1 MISLRKVPI
10 LWWIMI
16 VSCVIT
22 LVLIPSRKELNQT
35 KDELVNAKNELK
47 AKQKVAEQNFPVS
60 SDFDLKKAED
70 EAQKRLMEAFSVVYG
85 GLHSKEDLENN
96 NKMIQNY
103 LGKELAENAL
113 LDSYNQDQYFLE
125 KNIETR
131 FGIKNVTDK
140 HDCEILVVVTYQMK
154 IDGKTYGKAYTLNY
168 DLEDQKVLSYKYD
181 SMRVVNTEDRQVSGN
196 F

>member
-103 LGKELAENAL
+103 LGKELAENAM

-181 SMRVVNTEDRQVSGN
+181 SMRVVNTDEN
-196 F
+196 K

>member
-1 MISLRKVPI
+1 VISLRKVPI

-181 SMRVVNTEDRQVSGN
+181 SMRVVNTDEN
-196 F
+196 K

>member
-60 SDFDLKKAED
+60 SDFDLKKAEE
-70 EAQKRLMEAFSVVYG
+70 EAQKRLTEAFSVVYG

-181 SMRVVNTEDRQVSGN
+181 SMRVVNTDEN
-196 F
+196 K

>member
-154 IDGKTYGKAYTLNY
+154 IDGKTYGKHTL
-168 DLEDQKVLSYKYD
+168 
-181 SMRVVNTEDRQVSGN
+181 
-196 F
+196 

>member
-1 MISLRKVPI
+1 MIRLRKIPI

-16 VSCVIT
+16 ASCVIT
-22 LVLIPSRKELNQT
+22 LVLIPSRKELSQT

-60 SDFDLKKAED
+60 SDFDLKKAEE
-70 EAQKRLMEAFSVVYG
+70 EAQKRLTEAFSVVYG

-125 KNIETR
+125 KNVETQ

-140 HDCEILVVVTYQMK
+140 HNCEILVVVTYQMK

-181 SMRVVNTEDRQVSGN
+181 SMRVVNTDEN
-196 F
+196 K

>member
-154 IDGKTYGKAYTLNY
+154 IDGKTYGKELRGIFEIRNS
-168 DLEDQKVLSYKYD
+168 V
-181 SMRVVNTEDRQVSGN
+181 
-196 F
+196 

>member
-1 MISLRKVPI
+1 MISLRKIPI

-16 VSCVIT
+16 ASCVIT
-22 LVLIPSRKELNQT
+22 LVLIPSKKELSQT

-60 SDFDLKKAED
+60 SDFDLKKAEE

-125 KNIETR
+125 KNVETR

-181 SMRVVNTEDRQVSGN
+181 SMRVVNTDEN
-196 F
+196 K

>member
-125 KNIETR
+125 RNIETR

-181 SMRVVNTEDRQVSGN
+181 SMRVVNTDEN
-196 F
+196 K

>member
-125 KNIETR
+125 KNVETR

-181 SMRVVNTEDRQVSGN
+181 SMRVVNTDEN
-196 F
+196 K